1 MFKDHR
7 LKNEEGSGPL
17 GEIQQRTERDVTT
30 GKKGKFEGGN
40 RKLELRDKKA
50 KTERKRRVMSKGKNK
65 KGKNGSKKGI
75 IRFKKTEMKKNK
87 NENKNKNKNK
97 KKNKRIKPTKKN
109 GNRKGLIS

>member
-1 MFKDHR
+1 MFKDYR

-17 GEIQQRTERDVTT
+17 REIQQRTERDVTI
-30 GKKGKFEGGN
+30 GKKDKYGGGN

-65 KGKNGSKKGI
+65 KGKNGSKKRI

-87 NENKNKNKNK
+87 NENK
-97 KKNKRIKPTKKN
+97 KKNKRIKPTTKN